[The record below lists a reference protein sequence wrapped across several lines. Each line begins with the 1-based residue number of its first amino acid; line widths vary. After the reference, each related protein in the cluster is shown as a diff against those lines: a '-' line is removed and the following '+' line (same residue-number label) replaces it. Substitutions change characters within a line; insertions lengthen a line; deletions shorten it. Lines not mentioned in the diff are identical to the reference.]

1 MKWTVRHMRILFDSK
16 LSQFK
21 TPFGTLK
28 RQEVCTLH
36 IMIPCSCRTTAV
48 CLVLQAEN
56 GAELRRVPFAKQSDD
71 TLYDTWGGEL
81 TISDAGLY
89 FYYFHITTQDG
100 AFRLFKQGE
109 SDTNMEDG
117 GLWQLS
123 VLEEKFPVPDDCAGA
138 IMYQIFPDR
147 FFQAGV
153 CDLTGKITPYWVHE
167 NKDDVPVYLPNANG
181 EVLNNDFYGGNLNG
195 IREKL
200 PYLHALGVEIL
211 YLNPIFYAWSTHRY
225 DTCDYKRIDPMLGTE
240 EDFRALCG
248 AAHALGMKIILDG
261 VFSHVGSRSVYFQQA
276 IHDPASPYRGWFRFK
291 QYPNVYDSWWGITT
305 LPCIDKLNPDYM
317 DYIIDSDDSVVV
329 RWLKLGADGWRLDV
343 VDELPDAF
351 LARLRARIRQ
361 VKPDA
366 ILIGEVWEDASNK
379 LAYDCRRRYF
389 TDRQLDSVMNYPWQK
404 AILRYVRGEDDGT
417 GLGASIRTIAE
428 NYPPDVLQAVMNI
441 LSTHDTPRA
450 INAILDP
457 RDGDRAELARRH
469 FTAEQLAEGKK
480 RLKMAAFL
488 QFMLPGMPCIYY
500 GDEAGMTGYR
510 DPFNRAYYP
519 WGREDGNLISFY
531 RSLARVKKASPAL
544 RRGTVLV
551 LEAGDG
557 RLMLLRQYEG
567 KNVAVCCNRSESP
580 WTLPHSGTIL
590 LGGGIAEYTGET
602 LTLGCGGFCAMER
615 E

>member
-1 MKWTVRHMRILFDSK
+1 MRILFDSK

-28 RQEVCTLH
+28 KQENCTLH
-36 IMIPCSCRTTAV
+36 ILIPCSCRTTAV

-56 GAELRRVPFAKQSDD
+56 GTELRRVPFAKQSDD
-71 TLYDTWGGEL
+71 TLYDTWGGTL
-81 TISDAGLY
+81 TVSEAGLY

-117 GLWQLS
+117 GLWQVS
-123 VLEEKFPVPDDCAGA
+123 VLEDKFPVPDDCAGA
-138 IMYQIFPDR
+138 VMYQIFPDR
-147 FFQAGV
+147 FYQAGT
-153 CDLTGKITPYWVHE
+153 CDLTGKIEPYWVHE
-167 NKDDVPVYLPNANG
+167 NKDDVPVYLPDANG

-240 EDFRALCG
+240 ADFRALCD
-248 AAHALGMKIILDG
+248 AAHALGMKVILDG
-261 VFSHVGSRSVYFQQA
+261 VFSHVGSRSAYFQQA

-291 QYPNVYDSWWGITT
+291 QYPDVYDSWWGITT
-305 LPCIDKLNPDYM
+305 LPCIEKMNPDYM
-317 DYIIDSDDSVVV
+317 DYLIDSDDSVVV
-329 RWLKLGADGWRLDV
+329 RWLK
-343 VDELPDAF
+343 
-351 LARLRARIRQ
+351 
-361 VKPDA
+361 
-366 ILIGEVWEDASNK
+366 
-379 LAYDCRRRYF
+379 
-389 TDRQLDSVMNYPWQK
+389 
-404 AILRYVRGEDDGT
+404 
-417 GLGASIRTIAE
+417 LGASIRTIAE
-428 NYPPDVLQAVMNI
+428 NYPPDVLQTVMNI

-450 INAILDP
+450 VNAILDP
-457 RDGDRAELARRH
+457 RDGDRAELARRS
-469 FTAEQLAEGKK
+469 FTAEQLEEGKK
-480 RLKMAAFL
+480 QLKMAAFL
-488 QFMLPGMPCIYY
+488 QFMLPGMPCSSY

-519 WGREDGNLISFY
+519 WGREDNNLISFY
-531 RSLARVKKASPAL
+531 RSLARVKKATPAL
-544 RRGTVLV
+544 RHGTVLV
-551 LEAGDG
+551 LEAGGG
-557 RLMLLRQYEG
+557 RLMLLRQHEG

-580 WTLPHSGTIL
+580 WPLPHSGTIL

-602 LTLGCGGFCAMER
+602 LTLGQGGFCAMER

>member
-56 GAELRRVPFAKQSDD
+56 GAELRRVPFAKQSAA

-181 EVLNNDFYGGNLNG
+181 EVLNNDFYGGNLHG

-225 DTCDYKRIDPMLGTE
+225 DTCDYKRIDPMLGSE
-240 EDFRALCG
+240 ADFRALCG

-261 VFSHVGSRSVYFQQA
+261 VFSHVGSRSAYFQQA

-291 QYPNVYDSWWGITT
+291 QYPNVYDSWWGITS

-343 VDELPDAF
+343 SPEVYPDFWRQFRRAVMAANPNAIMIAECWHDSREWCTVGDMFDGTMHYVLSEAIWKFFADRRWSLAQFDAGINRAMMLYPQEVQNSMWNFLSSHDTARMLTRCGGRVKSMRAAAFFQMTHPGVPVINYGDELGMRGGPD
-351 LARLRARIRQ
+351 
-361 VKPDA
+361 P
-366 ILIGEVWEDASNK
+366 
-379 LAYDCRRRYF
+379 DCRRSM
-389 TDRQLDSVMNYPWQK
+389 TWDK
-404 AILRYVRGEDDGT
+404 ANGNAMLAYYKRLTHMRNASEDMREGTLKTREVGED
-417 GLGASIRTIAE
+417 
-428 NYPPDVLQAVMNI
+428 
-441 LSTHDTPRA
+441 
-450 INAILDP
+450 
-457 RDGDRAELARRH
+457 
-469 FTAEQLAEGKK
+469 
-480 RLKMAAFL
+480 
-488 QFMLPGMPCIYY
+488 
-500 GDEAGMTGYR
+500 
-510 DPFNRAYYP
+510 
-519 WGREDGNLISFY
+519 
-531 RSLARVKKASPAL
+531 SL
-544 RRGTVLV
+544 
-551 LEAGDG
+551 
-557 RLMLLRQYEG
+557 
-567 KNVAVCCNRSESP
+567 
-580 WTLPHSGTIL
+580 
-590 LGGGIAEYTGET
+590 
-602 LTLGCGGFCAMER
+602 
-615 E
+615 